1 MSDVHVPEQTKSQRM
16 VNSKKSSS
24 QWLVT
29 LEVQGGWQVEAVLV
43 GAWSSVKVGG
53 RLMGMD

>member
-16 VNSKKSSS
+16 ENLKKSSS

-29 LEVQGGWQVEAVLV
+29 LEVQGGWQVEAVRV
-43 GAWSSVKVGG
+43 GAWSSMKVGG
-53 RLMGMD
+53 RLMGVD